1 MEKKFTI
8 IIKNVHE
15 APLNTTLT
23 STNGQ
28 QSFDED
34 NPKVDENSANGTT
47 VGTLM
52 SLDQDAGQHLTF
64 TLDDNAGLYIS
75 LYKFHRY
82 SISNKES
89 RAWPAS

>member
-1 MEKKFTI
+1 MDKRFTI

-15 APLNTTLT
+15 APLNTSLT
-23 STNGQ
+23 STGGQ

-34 NPKVDENSANGTT
+34 NPKVDENSASGTI

-64 TLDDNAGLYIS
+64 TLDDDAGQYIS
-75 LYKFHRY
+75 LVAKDLYLLLL
-82 SISNKES
+82 
-89 RAWPAS
+89 